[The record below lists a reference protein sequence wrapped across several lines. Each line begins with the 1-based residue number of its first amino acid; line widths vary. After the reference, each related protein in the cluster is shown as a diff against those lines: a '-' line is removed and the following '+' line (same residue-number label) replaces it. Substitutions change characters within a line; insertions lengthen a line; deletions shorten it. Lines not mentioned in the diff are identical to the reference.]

1 MGLIL
6 DRPVNFPG
14 QCAVKSM
21 RLSCLAA
28 RFRAR

>member
-6 DRPVNFPG
+6 DRAVRFARHW
-14 QCAVKSM
+14 AVKSM
-21 RLSCLAA
+21 SLSCLAA